1 MTPNNAP
8 IACTLGGADYSERLV
23 WIARLNHDG
32 LLGHERHDAALELRY
47 ATTVR
52 DRVQALVRRESE
64 CCAFLTVAL
73 DESGS
78 DVRLTITA
86 PDRARDAA
94 DLFFELFLTAGALPS
109 ASRTLLRI
117 DQKHISSGGFCFQER
132 GKGLRANW
140 T

>member
-1 MTPNNAP
+1 MTTNNAP
-8 IACTLGGADYSERLV
+8 IACTLGGADYAERLA

-52 DRVQALVRRESE
+52 DRVHALVRKESE
-64 CCAFLTVAL
+64 CCAFLIFAL

-78 DVRLTITA
+78 DVLLTITA

-94 DLFFELFLTAGALPS
+94 DLFFEPFLTSEAPS
-109 ASRTLLRI
+109 ST
-117 DQKHISSGGFCFQER
+117 SGRCSHPGNGCCS
-132 GKGLRANW
+132 
-140 T
+140 

>member
-1 MTPNNAP
+1 MTPSNAP
-8 IACTLGGADYSERLV
+8 IACTLGRAEYAERLV

-32 LLGHERHDAALELRY
+32 LLGHERHDAVLELRY

-52 DRVQALVRRESE
+52 DRVHALVRMESE
-64 CCAFLTVAL
+64 CCAFLTFVL

-86 PDRARDAA
+86 PDQARDAA
-94 DLFFELFLTAGALPS
+94 DLFFEPFLTFEASPS
-109 ASRTLLRI
+109 TSGRSSWACSRTR
-117 DQKHISSGGFCFQER
+117 
-132 GKGLRANW
+132 